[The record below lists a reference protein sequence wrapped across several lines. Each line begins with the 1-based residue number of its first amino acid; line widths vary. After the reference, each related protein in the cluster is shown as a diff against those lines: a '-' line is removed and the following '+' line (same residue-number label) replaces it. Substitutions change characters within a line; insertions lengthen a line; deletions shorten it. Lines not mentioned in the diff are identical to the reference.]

1 MLALWAKHMK
11 QKLFFGI
18 TGKPGSGKTIA
29 AKCLEKHG
37 FRKVSMGDII
47 RKHVE
52 LAGLPP
58 TSKNCNSFVSKV
70 RKEKGVNIIAKL
82 TWEEIKE
89 LNSDVVIDGIRA
101 PIEVATFSDSN
112 PDFLLIS
119 IKTSAKNRFERL
131 VERGRADAP
140 KTVEEFELR
149 DEIEMDLGIAEVIE
163 KANVVFENNGSIKE
177 FNASFNEW
185 IISDLLNHNNNKK
198 K

>member
-1 MLALWAKHMK
+1 MNK
-11 QKLFFGI
+11 KLFFGI

-58 TSKNCNSFVSKV
+58 TSENCNNFVSKV
-70 RKEKGVNIIAKL
+70 REEKGLDIIAKL
-82 TWEEIKE
+82 TWEEIKD
-89 LNSDVVIDGIRA
+89 LDSDVVIDGIRA
-101 PIEVATFSDSN
+101 PVEVTTFNESS

-119 IKTSAKNRFERL
+119 IKTSAENRFKRL

-140 KTVEEFELR
+140 KTIEEFEHR
-149 DEIEMDLGIAEVIE
+149 DEIEMDLGIAEVIK
-163 KANVVFENNGSIKE
+163 KADVVFENNGSIEE
-177 FNASFNEW
+177 FNTHFNEW
-185 IISDLLNHNNNKK
+185 IITDLLK
-198 K
+198 